1 MNQHPASPMQVKT
14 LAGTGSMPPGRAH
27 ANPDPAGP
35 VATRRTGRVLQTGHA
50 PMQLSLFSPPVSNNT
65 R

>member
-14 LAGTGSMPPGRAH
+14 LAGIGSMPHGRA
-27 ANPDPAGP
+27 APAGQ
-35 VATRRTGRVLQTGHA
+35 VATHRTGRVLQTGHA
-50 PMQLSLFSPPVSNNT
+50 PMQLSLFSPPVSHNA